1 MLVLTKPVFVLKN
14 LPDTKG
20 PTNFSLS
27 LAFRKLDNIDKLKF
41 VGLVKGELMPQVS
54 FDKDIKPLM
63 TEADRNHMEFMF
75 DLWSYK
81 DVKDNAD
88 DIYDSVSNGR
98 MPPPQGGGPWSKDK
112 VDLFKQ
118 WMDGDYQP

>member
-1 MLVLTKPVFVLKN
+1 
-14 LPDTKG
+14 
-20 PTNFSLS
+20 
-27 LAFRKLDNIDKLKF
+27 
-41 VGLVKGELMPQVS
+41 MPQVS

-98 MPPPQGGGPWSKDK
+98 MPPPQEGDRGQRTRLIFSSNGWTAATSRDRFAVQSSKFR
-112 VDLFKQ
+112 VQGSGLPSSAFRVQ
-118 WMDGDYQP
+118 G

>member
-1 MLVLTKPVFVLKN
+1 
-14 LPDTKG
+14 
-20 PTNFSLS
+20 
-27 LAFRKLDNIDKLKF
+27 
-41 VGLVKGELMPQVS
+41 MPQVS

-63 TEADRNHMEFMF
+63 TEKDREHMEFMF

-88 DIYDSVSNGR
+88 DVYDSVSNGR

-118 WMDGDYQP
+118 WMDDGYQP

>member
-1 MLVLTKPVFVLKN
+1 
-14 LPDTKG
+14 
-20 PTNFSLS
+20 
-27 LAFRKLDNIDKLKF
+27 
-41 VGLVKGELMPQVS
+41 MPQVG

-75 DLWSYK
+75 DLWAYK

-88 DIYDSVSNGR
+88 DIYDAVSNGR
-98 MPPPQGGGPWSKDK
+98 MPPGSPWSKDK

-118 WMDGDYQP
+118 WMDGGYQS